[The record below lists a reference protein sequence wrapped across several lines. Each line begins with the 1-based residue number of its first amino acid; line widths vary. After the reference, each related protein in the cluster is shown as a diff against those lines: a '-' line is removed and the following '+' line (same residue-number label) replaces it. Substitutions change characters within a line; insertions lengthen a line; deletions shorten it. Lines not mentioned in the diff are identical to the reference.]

1 MKIICTQQLNNI
13 PAGCNDL
20 HITKSKLG
28 NRKQARNGIPPKRPW
43 RSLVVQIL
51 RKGRDQGK
59 MHALGY
65 CMVMEIS
72 SVQRRM
78 WREKG
83 NGEEGSEPG
92 HFPGTEAEH
101 SCGVARLFYF
111 GYFLVSMGGW
121 SRRLYTLATGI
132 DPCLP
137 GLQSRGQHPLGR
149 WLWRGR
155 KESGERSD
163 FLMVPTW
170 THQCCDMRDTPS
182 PWGATHISKAV
193 WTGRDATGDSPA
205 PVPSV

>member
-137 GLQSRGQHPLGR
+137 GLQSRGKHTLGR

-182 PWGATHISKAV
+182 PWGATHTSKAV

>member
-1 MKIICTQQLNNI
+1 MKIICTQQLNNT

-20 HITKSKLG
+20 HITKSELG
-28 NRKQARNGIPPKRPW
+28 NRKRARNGIPPKRPW

-65 CMVMEIS
+65 CMITEVS

-83 NGEEGSEPG
+83 NGEEWSKPD
-92 HFPGTEAEH
+92 HFPGTEAEYR
-101 SCGVARLFYF
+101 CGVARLFHF
-111 GYFLVSMGGW
+111 GYFLVTMGGW
-121 SRRLYTLATGI
+121 IRRLYTLATGI

-137 GLQSRGQHPLGR
+137 GLQSWGQHTLGR

-155 KESGERSD
+155 K
-163 FLMVPTW
+163 
-170 THQCCDMRDTPS
+170 
-182 PWGATHISKAV
+182 
-193 WTGRDATGDSPA
+193 
-205 PVPSV
+205 